1 VNVQCP
7 SGGLDVHARSVVAC
21 GLDRETGELFE
32 RWPRTQHYGDSD
44 SGGSGGSQQTQ
55 RWRIP
60 ATTVDTAATSPL
72 PRGTTNATQV
82 KSPGNSTGIHNR
94 CRVADFGMCPR
105 EPKSVLDC
113 LISCRR

>member
-1 VNVQCP
+1 MWEARVNVQRA

-55 RWRIP
+55 RWAHPGDDRGHRCHL
-60 ATTVDTAATSPL
+60 TAA
-72 PRGTTNATQV
+72 Q
-82 KSPGNSTGIHNR
+82 GNH
-94 CRVADFGMCPR
+94 
-105 EPKSVLDC
+105 
-113 LISCRR
+113 